1 MREKVFCGSPKS
13 TQVKSSD
20 EQRSNMTGTAR
31 VSSFLRKVQESHTSQ
46 IHQAMFQK
54 VTRAAQVQGISGRWL
69 LDGN

>member
-1 MREKVFCGSPKS
+1 
-13 TQVKSSD
+13 
-20 EQRSNMTGTAR
+20 MTGTAR